1 MEADSVR
8 ACYTCAVPAMS
19 CWKCRYKK
27 FSLKTLQLRDS
38 LQAGV
43 QEEIFFSF
51 CARKHELSPEKGI
64 G

>member
-43 QEEIFFSF
+43 QEEIFFF
-51 CARKHELSPEKGI
+51 FLRTEA
-64 G
+64 